1 MTKRIQ
7 RNGAQNNVPFL
18 YRFLTEGKVGYTHYI
33 QSVEEELTR
42 LLEARV
48 SYVKDED
55 RISILNYGLT
65 DNFFTDLS
73 NNEERFLKEKKLE
86 EDGIAKAVPG
96 GDDDDFAEKQ
106 EAPKYEEEA
115 AEKQEAPK
123 YEEDAAEK
131 QEAQK
136 YEEEATEPG
145 DYGE

>member
-18 YRFLTEGKVGYTHYI
+18 YRFLTEGKVDYTHYI

-86 EDGIAKAVPG
+86 ELIKYFEPRMRLPSVNIKVVSGRVLMEISGTITFG
-96 GDDDDFAEKQ
+96 GNDTTISLEFEK
-106 EAPKYEEEA
+106 
-115 AEKQEAPK
+115 
-123 YEEDAAEK
+123 
-131 QEAQK
+131 
-136 YEEEATEPG
+136 
-145 DYGE
+145 